1 MSQIVISGTGLFV
14 PPHRISNEELVN
26 AYNQYASQMNSKN
39 GSESEEI
46 PHSSAEFI
54 EKASGIKQR
63 YAMHKEGMLNPARM
77 KPQVPPA
84 GPNHEAE
91 AVSMGIS
98 AGRMALEQAQLEPA
112 DIDLVILAAT
122 NHQRPYPS
130 IATEIQNK
138 LGCNGAAF
146 DMGIA
151 CSSATFGMITACA
164 YLKAGMANRVLLV
177 NPEYVT
183 PQVNL
188 TSRDSHFIFGD
199 VATAVVIEPKSSCK
213 ALQAFEILDT
223 RQKTQL
229 SNNIHC
235 YGNYTDH
242 CASAVLDSD
251 RPFFHQEGRKVFK
264 ELLPLVTD
272 FIEEQLDQNH
282 ITASDLKRMWLH
294 QANINMNLF
303 AAKKILGR
311 SPTSCEAPIILDE
324 FANTASSGSIVAFHK
339 HRSDFKNGD
348 LGLICSFGAG
358 YSIGS
363 LLVKA
368 C

>member
-14 PPHRISNEELVN
+14 PPHRITNEELVD
-26 AYNQYASQMNSKN
+26 AYNQYASRINAQSTY
-39 GSESEEI
+39 ESEKI

-63 YAMHKEGMLNPARM
+63 YVMHKEGMLNPARM

-91 AVSMGIS
+91 AVSMGIA
-98 AGRMALEQAQLEPA
+98 AGRMALEQARLDPA

-130 IATEIQNK
+130 VATEIQSK
-138 LGCNGAAF
+138 LGCKGAAF

-151 CSSATFGMITACA
+151 CSSATFGMITAYA
-164 YLKAGMANRVLLV
+164 YLKADLVNRVLIV

-199 VATAVVIEPKSSCK
+199 VATAVVMERHSSCK
-213 ALQAFEILDT
+213 AAQAFEILDT

-229 SNNIHC
+229 SDNIHC

-242 CASAVLDSD
+242 CASSVLDSD
-251 RPFFHQEGRKVFK
+251 RPYFHQEGRKVFK

-272 FIEEQLDQNH
+272 FIEEQLSQSQ
-282 ITASDLKRMWLH
+282 IAASHLKRMWLH
-294 QANINMNLF
+294 QANLNMNLF
-303 AAKKILGR
+303 ATKKILGR
-311 SPTSCEAPIILDE
+311 LPTADEAPIILDE

-339 HRSDFKNGD
+339 HRADFKKGD